1 MIGDMAAG
9 QWADP
14 FKRRSIQ
21 SSSRSRSTD
30 DPRSSQEPKPN
41 LLTLAPPVGL
51 RPPYAASVKRLSH
64 LDCRAFSRRLS
75 RRSCGL
81 AGADGVE
88 IVPPDDVV
96 VWVEAKG
103 APERLPAGSEEGDA
117 HEHALINRGGA
128 QKIPRG
134 R

>member
-1 MIGDMAAG
+1 MDCGETGAAEH
-9 QWADP
+9 
-14 FKRRSIQ
+14 FR
-21 SSSRSRSTD
+21 TD
-30 DPRSSQEPKPN
+30 R
-41 LLTLAPPVGL
+41 G
-51 RPPYAASVKRLSH
+51 
-64 LDCRAFSRRLS
+64 
-75 RRSCGL
+75 CGL